1 MINGSQ
7 LTQRGTHMFYAGIY
21 MPSVG
26 YSLPITH
33 FTQEELEAIQKS
45 SHRAM
50 LAHKGYNRNTAR
62 AVQFGPEPMGAIK
75 MYHLYD
81 TQGFG
86 QVTLVLKSW
95 RSPHTLQSRV
105 LKIGV
110 QWAQYTSGIGVPI
123 LEAPHIKLPHL
134 ESKWLQSLR
143 GYLVKVQGKIRVA
156 NPGIPPLQRVH
167 DQYLMDMVLANPK
180 WKPAQIKRINWWL
193 PFVS

>member
-1 MINGSQ
+1 
-7 LTQRGTHMFYAGIY
+7 MFYSGIY

-26 YSLPITH
+26 YCLPVSH
-33 FTQEELEAIQKS
+33 FTQEELETIQKS

-62 AVQFGPEPMGAIK
+62 AVQFGPEPMGAIE

-105 LKIGV
+105 LKFGV
-110 QWAQYTSGIGVPI
+110 QWAQYTSCIGVPI
-123 LEAPHIKLPHL
+123 REAPHIKLPHL
-134 ESKWLQSLR
+134 DSKWLQSLR
-143 GYLVKVQGKIRVA
+143 VYLVKVQGKLRVDS
-156 NPGIPPLQRVH
+156 PGIPPLQRVN
-167 DQYLMDMVLANPK
+167 DQYLRDMVLANPK